1 VIVVMDGWIDGWK
14 KSKLMIDGYMAGLI
28 YTMMMIDMIDEEND
42 RYDRA
47 NLR

>member
-1 VIVVMDGWIDGWK
+1 MDGWIDGWK
-14 KSKLMIDGYMAGLI
+14 KSKLMIDGYMAGLMI
-28 YTMMMIDMIDEEND
+28 YTMMMIDMKDEEND